1 MSYVINLP
9 NGGILCTILDGTV
22 NNTASSLTLVG
33 RNYAGYGEIIAE
45 DLVALL
51 VNFSNSV
58 SPTAPNVGQLWYDTS
73 NKTLKVWTATSIWK
87 NVGSC
92 TSQSTPPSTTVAGD
106 LWWDDTDKQ
115 LYCYDG
121 TSPYAAEGWI
131 LVGPGYSVVYGK
143 SGALWEQI
151 SNGTTLVDVVSM
163 YLNGT
168 RTAIISSTNFTPATP
183 IAGFSTIQIG
193 YNMSTSSTLGTIWG
207 TANNSSYLGT
217 QPAANY
223 FRNNINNSGSGTLA
237 ILNNGGVTLGNYQV
251 ATLSTA
257 SNTLTITN
265 NINGGNISVRATTA
279 GIATQYLSINA
290 VSGAV
295 EVAAVPTTT
304 LGIATKGYVDDRFI
318 NANLWGI
325 STAVTAPAGTSNTMI
340 ATTEFVS
347 SGLSG
352 LFPYKIYSGSS
363 HMWVSG
369 SNSANIVMGGNY
381 VANADVSG
389 FHLATGATV
398 DVAAAGRGDSGD
410 AKVASTGY
418 VRTAGQWWGN
428 AAHRSAKI
436 VSTAEPNPGV
446 NDVGSADGDFWFQIE
461 S

>member
-1 MSYVINLP
+1 MSYTINLP
-9 NGGILCTILDGTV
+9 DGSVLTTILDGTV

-33 RNYAGYGEIIAE
+33 RNYSGYGEIIAE
-45 DLVALL
+45 DLVDLL
-51 VNFSNSV
+51 VNFAYSV
-58 SPTAPNVGQLWYDTS
+58 APTSPNTGQLWYDT
-73 NKTLKVWTATSIWK
+73 NAKTLKVYTASSVWK

-92 TSQSTPPSTTVAGD
+92 TSQSSPPSSTVAGD
-106 LWWDDTDKQ
+106 LWWDSVNKQ

-121 TSPYAAEGWI
+121 TTPYAASGWI

-151 SNGTTLVDVVSM
+151 SNGTTAIDVVSV
-163 YLNGT
+163 YLDGT

-193 YNMSTSSTLGTIWG
+193 WNYNSAYTLFG
-207 TANNSSYLGT
+207 TANNASYLGT

-223 FRNNINNSGSGTLA
+223 FRNNINNSGTGTLT

-265 NINGGNISVRATTA
+265 NINGGNISVKATTA
-279 GIATQYLSINA
+279 GVATQYLSINA
-290 VSGAV
+290 VTGAV
-295 EVAAVPTTT
+295 EVAADPTTV
-304 LGIATKGYVDDRFI
+304 LGVTTKQYVDNRFI

-352 LFPYKIYSGSS
+352 LFPYKIYQNNSWMWFNDSGT
-363 HMWVSG
+363 G
-369 SNSANIVMGGNY
+369 SANLVIDGSTVMT
-381 VANADVSG
+381 
-389 FHLATGATV
+389 ATSTGVDLSSGATV
-398 DVAAAGRGDSGD
+398 TVATAGQGDSGD

-436 VSTAEPNPGV
+436 VSTDEPNPGI
-446 NDVGSADGDFWFQIE
+446 NDIGSADGDFWFQIE